1 MSPSQWFLDL
11 KKLKKTIRKKK
22 EQTETE
28 SLNKRKRRKPTKLTE
43 NTKPKSS
50 NQQNWKPLPINE
62 LYGE

>member
-50 NQQNWKPLPINE
+50 NQQN
-62 LYGE
+62 